1 MLLAEGN
8 NELELALTDKFFK
21 DSEAIEQKYNQQRV
35 DENKK
40 TNDKIAEN
48 EQRLQNL
55 KTDAV
60 LTGLNTI
67 SSLVDT
73 FAGESIEQ
81 QKKAFNVNKAV
92 GIASTLVQTF
102 QSAQGAYLSQLSIPT
117 PDAPIR
123 ANIAAGIATATGLAN
138 VAAIAAQKFKAPSKQ
153 TPSTSGGGVGG
164 DLTSPTQAPSFN
176 VVGQSGFNQIAG
188 ALGQQEP
195 IQAFVVAG
203 DVTTAQELQ
212 NNTIQQATF

>member
-1 MLLAEGN
+1 MY
-8 NELELALTDKFFK
+8 KR
-21 DSEAIEQKYNQQRV
+21 Q
-35 DENKK
+35 
-40 TNDKIAEN
+40 
-48 EQRLQNL
+48 
-55 KTDAV
+55 
-60 LTGLNTI
+60 
-67 SSLVDT
+67 
-73 FAGESIEQ
+73 
-81 QKKAFNVNKAV
+81 
-92 GIASTLVQTF
+92 
-102 QSAQGAYLSQLSIPT
+102 
-117 PDAPIR
+117 
-123 ANIAAGIATATGLAN
+123 ATGLAN

-195 IQAFVVAG
+195 VQAFVVAG